1 MSPIRIGTRNSP
13 LAMWQALKVQKK
25 FKELGFQAVIVPIT
39 SHGDK
44 NLTQPLYQMD
54 IIGVFTRDLDIA
66 LLNDKIDVAVHS
78 LKDVPTLLPEGI
90 HLSAVL
96 ERDYEADVLVRNP
109 NKIDKLSSYENLY
122 LGTGSLRR
130 RAFWKAKYPEV
141 TFGNIRGNVQ
151 TRLSKLDSEGFDG
164 TIFSLAGI
172 KRLGL
177 PLDYEVLDF
186 IIPAPAQGVVG
197 ITSLEKNRELTEL
210 VRKIN
215 HKDTQICIDIERDF
229 LNSIEGGCT
238 APIGALAK
246 IKNNHVYF
254 KAGIVSLDGT
264 KKVLLDENFPI
275 SESYEKGRILAL
287 KAKKMGAEEIIN
299 EIKAYRE

>member
-1 MSPIRIGTRNSP
+1 MSLIRIGTRNSP
-13 LAMWQALKVQKK
+13 LAMWQALEVKK
-25 FKELGFQAVIVPIT
+25 KIKELGFQAEIIPIT
-39 SHGDK
+39 SSGDK
-44 NLTQPLYQMD
+44 DLTQPLYQMD

-66 LLNDKIDVAVHS
+66 LLNDKIDLAVHS
-78 LKDVPTLLPEGI
+78 LKDVPTILPEGI
-90 HLSAVL
+90 FLSAVL
-96 ERDYEADVLVRNP
+96 ERDYEADVLIRNP
-109 NKIDKLSSYENLY
+109 NKWDKKEFYDNLY
-122 LGTGSLRR
+122 IGTGSLRR
-130 RAFWKAKYPEV
+130 RAFWKAKFPEV

-177 PLDYEVLDF
+177 PLDYELLDF

-197 ITSLEKNRELTEL
+197 ITSLEKNKELTEL

-215 HKDTQICIDIERDF
+215 HKNTQICIDLERDF
-229 LNSIEGGCT
+229 LNKIEGGCT
-238 APIGALAK
+238 APIGALAR
-246 IKNNHVYF
+246 IENNHVIF

-264 KKVLLDENFPI
+264 KKILLDETFTVT
-275 SESYEKGRILAL
+275 ESSEKGKTLAL

-299 EIKAYRE
+299 EIRTYRE

>member
-1 MSPIRIGTRNSP
+1 MSLIRIGTRNSP
-13 LAMWQALKVQKK
+13 LAMWQALEVENKIR
-25 FKELGFQAVIVPIT
+25 ELGYQTEIIPIT
-39 SHGDK
+39 SCGDK

-78 LKDVPTLLPEGI
+78 LKDVPTLLPKGI
-90 HLSAVL
+90 FLSAVL
-96 ERDYEADVLVRNP
+96 ERDYEADILVRNP
-109 NKIDKLSSYENLY
+109 NKWDKKGCYKNLY

-130 RAFWKAKYPEV
+130 RAFWKAKFPEV

-151 TRLSKLDSEGFDG
+151 TRLSKLESEGFDG

-177 PLDYEVLDF
+177 SLDYELLDF

-197 ITSLEKNRELTEL
+197 VTSMDKNKELTEL
-210 VRKIN
+210 LRKIN
-215 HKDTQICIDIERDF
+215 HKDTQICIEIERDF
-229 LNSIEGGCT
+229 LNKIEGGCT
-238 APIGALAK
+238 APIGALAR
-246 IKNNHVYF
+246 IENNHIIF
-254 KAGIVSLDGT
+254 KAGIVSLDGN
-264 KKVLLDENFPI
+264 KKILLHETFTI
-275 SESYEKGRILAL
+275 AESSGKGSILAL